1 MKLGSYEFLGVIV
14 PGVIVT
20 YGFALMF
27 PELSLLKATEKVS
40 FGEVGLMLVLAFV
53 AGQLLQALGNLVED
67 FWWWLFRGW
76 PSDWVYEKKTNLL
89 SSAQYEDLFIK
100 ISKMLGRPKFDPGSA
115 HSKPWKAITR
125 QVYAAV
131 ARSGGTARIDVF
143 NGNYGM
149 FRGIVAAVIVTGL
162 AGAVSGRIEDYRIYG
177 GLVVMLALAL
187 LRMHRFAIV
196 YARELFVA
204 FLLLDPSDAVGEAGD
219 GASAAGVE

>member
-1 MKLGSYEFLGVIV
+1 
-14 PGVIVT
+14 
-20 YGFALMF
+20 
-27 PELSLLKATEKVS
+27 
-40 FGEVGLMLVLAFV
+40 
-53 AGQLLQALGNLVED
+53 
-67 FWWWLFRGW
+67 
-76 PSDWVYEKKTNLL
+76 
-89 SSAQYEDLFIK
+89 
-100 ISKMLGRPKFDPGSA
+100 MLGKPKFDPGSA

-187 LRMHRFAIV
+187 LRMHRFAVI

-204 FLLLDPSDAVGEAGD
+204 FLLLDPSDAAGKAGD
-219 GASAAGVE
+219 GASTAGEE